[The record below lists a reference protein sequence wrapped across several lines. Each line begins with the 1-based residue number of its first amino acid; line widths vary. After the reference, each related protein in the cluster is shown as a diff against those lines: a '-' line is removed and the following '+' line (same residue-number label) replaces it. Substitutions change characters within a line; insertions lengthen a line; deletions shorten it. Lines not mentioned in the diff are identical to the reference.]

1 MTKGGVKA
9 SCERSEHRRGVS
21 NHHGRAR
28 AELKK
33 GGVETTCRPA
43 AAYKIDPFLP
53 ISPKISPAARC
64 CGGRTTRAVRSCCKN
79 VGCSTISRILT
90 FAHGLAGRGV
100 SNHVIT
106 GRQGR
111 GVLQPGA
118 SAARAGRG
126 VSKHRASEASAEG
139 GGQCVCRKTPK
150 SVKSVG
156 PFHPMDSL
164 TVPRG
169 TLFSAIIHF
178 TTVSSTQMNWGPL
191 LRANRSFHNEIG
203 CN

>member
-1 MTKGGVKA
+1 MRAKRAQKGGVKP
-9 SCERSEHRRGVS
+9 SWT
-21 NHHGRAR
+21 RAR
-28 AELKK
+28 RAQE
-33 GGVETTCRPA
+33 GGCRNHMQA
-43 AAYKIDPFLP
+43 SSCLQNRP
-53 ISPKISPAARC
+53 ISAHFPKNPLLPP
-64 CGGRTTRAVRSCCKN
+64 TTRPVRPCCEN

-139 GGQCVCRKTPK
+139 GGQCVCRKTTK
-150 SVKSVG
+150 SGKSVG
-156 PFHPMDSL
+156 PFHQQDSHR
-164 TVPRG
+164 RG
-169 TLFSAIIHF
+169 G
-178 TTVSSTQMNWGPL
+178 V
-191 LRANRSFHNEIG
+191 
-203 CN
+203 C

>member
-64 CGGRTTRAVRSCCKN
+64 CGGRTTRAVRSCCEN

-111 GVLQPGA
+111 GVATGCERSEGRKGGVKA
-118 SAARAGRG
+118 SCERSERRRG
-126 VSKHRASEASAEG
+126 W
-139 GGQCVCRKTPK
+139 
-150 SVKSVG
+150 SVR
-156 PFHPMDSL
+156 
-164 TVPRG
+164 VPQN
-169 TLFSAIIHF
+169 SQI
-178 TTVSSTQMNWGPL
+178 
-191 LRANRSFHNEIG
+191 
-203 CN
+203 C